1 MMEKLS
7 LFKGFLSW
15 KLCHVKAGAECL
27 GLCQVGRT
35 DLALAETEGVRE

>member
-1 MMEKLS
+1 MMENSACLRD
-7 LFKGFLSW
+7 FCHGN
-15 KLCHVKAGAECL
+15 CHVKAGAECL